1 MKEAIRR
8 HREARGLTQGQLAKK
23 MGYHSQSIV
32 AMWESGDRKPPSD
45 KLPLLPTCSAA
56 GLRTCFR
63 PASRSTD
70 FTYVNIK
77 KENAY
82 RPLR

>member
-32 AMWESGDRKPPSD
+32 AMWEFGDRKPPSD
-45 KLPLLPTCSAA
+45 KLPPGPRAR
-56 GLRTCFR
+56 LR
-63 PASRSTD
+63 D
-70 FTYVNIK
+70 
-77 KENAY
+77 
-82 RPLR
+82 

>member
-8 HREARGLTQGQLAKK
+8 HREARGLTQEQLAKK

-32 AMWESGDRKPPSD
+32 AMWESGDRKP
-45 KLPLLPTCSAA
+45 PTCSAA

>member
-45 KLPLLPTCSAA
+45 KLPLLARVLGCGIEDLFSPCE
-56 GLRTCFR
+56 
-63 PASRSTD
+63 P
-70 FTYVNIK
+70 K
-77 KENAY
+77 H
-82 RPLR
+82 